1 MFDPEQTEHL
11 KKSVETA
18 MGLWRGIGQSI
29 SPKVHAIEDHLVEQI
44 LRLQGIGDLGED
56 FVEQLHQEGIIE
68 EVQSK
73 CAKSREIAAIQQCHR
88 EHKRLNQDVIS
99 KIVEIKKCSKHTC
112 RHVDNES
119 GAEFGNIHQAR
130 QKEEVT

>member
-18 MGLWRGIGQSI
+18 MGLWRGTGQSI

-44 LRLQGIGDLGED
+44 LRLQGIGDLCED
-56 FVEQLHQEGIIE
+56 FVEQLHQERIIE

-73 CAKSREIAAIQQCHR
+73 CTKSREIASIQQCR
-88 EHKRLNQDVIS
+88 KEHKRLNPDVIS
-99 KIVEIKKCSKHTC
+99 KIAEIKKMFKVHL
-112 RHVDNES
+112 
-119 GAEFGNIHQAR
+119 
-130 QKEEVT
+130 